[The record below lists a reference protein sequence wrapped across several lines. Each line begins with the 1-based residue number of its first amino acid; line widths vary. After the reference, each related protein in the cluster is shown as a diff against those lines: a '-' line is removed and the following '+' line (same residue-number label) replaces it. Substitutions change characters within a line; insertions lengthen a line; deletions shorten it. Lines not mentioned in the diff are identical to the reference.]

1 MPIQIEQKVQWTGRA
16 HLLMFY
22 LEVFQGFLIQQ
33 ETKLCGLE
41 VHQRQ
46 SIYSSE
52 YAKQCGFT
60 NLRRDEIPSYQRYD
74 IEERLYACSTFL
86 HLSRLQTFKLG
97 DELLPS

>member
-1 MPIQIEQKVQWTGRA
+1 M
-16 HLLMFY
+16 LMFH

-46 SIYSSE
+46 SIYNSE
-52 YAKQCGFT
+52 YVKQCGFK
-60 NLRRDEIPSYQRYD
+60 NLRRDQIPSHQRYD
-74 IEERLYACSTFL
+74 IEEILNACSTFL
-86 HLSRLQTFKLG
+86 HLRRLQTFKLG